1 MDRKIITKV
10 LAAILAFTLSF
21 ANVAILGI
29 YTQEVYAAN
38 VELEEQ
44 STKVEKAN
52 IEFDA
57 YFLQEGEMKHSKQV
71 DVRANNDKLNLR
83 IKVSEGYLSNAQVT
97 LANANFK
104 LKATD
109 EELDLVQAIDTE
121 NRSNFIK

>member
-44 STKVEKAN
+44 STKVEKGD

-57 YFLQEGEMKHSKQV
+57 YFLQEGAIKHSKEINIRE
-71 DVRANNDKLNLR
+71 DNDKIYLR
-83 IKVSEGYLSNAQVT
+83 LKVSEGYLANASVKVED
-97 LANANFK
+97 ANFK
-104 LKATD
+104 LKETN
-109 EELDLVQAIDTE
+109 EGLDFVQAIDAE
-121 NRSNFIK
+121 NRNN

>member
-29 YTQEVYAAN
+29 YTQEVYAAS

-57 YFLQEGEMKHSKQV
+57 YFLQEGEMKHSKNI
-71 DVRANNDKLNLR
+71 DIRENKDKLYLR
-83 IKVSEGYLSNAQVT
+83 LKVSEGYLANAQIT

-104 LKATD
+104 LKETD
-109 EELDLVQAIDTE
+109 EELDLVQEINTE
-121 NRSNFIK
+121 NRSNIIK

>member
-10 LAAILAFTLSF
+10 LASVLAFTLSF

-57 YFLQEGEMKHSKQV
+57 YFLQEGETKHSKEI
-71 DVRANNDKLNLR
+71 DIRENADKIYLR
-83 IKVSEGYLSNAQVT
+83 LKVSEGYLANASVKVED
-97 LANANFK
+97 ANFK
-104 LKATD
+104 LKETK
-109 EELDLVQAIDTE
+109 EKLDFVQAIDTE
-121 NRSNFIK
+121 NRNNRIK